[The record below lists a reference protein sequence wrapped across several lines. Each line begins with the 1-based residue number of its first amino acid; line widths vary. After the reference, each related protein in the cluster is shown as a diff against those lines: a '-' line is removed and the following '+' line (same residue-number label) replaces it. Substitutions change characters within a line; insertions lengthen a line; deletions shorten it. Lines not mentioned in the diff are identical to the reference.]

1 MIIRKKE
8 LKNMT
13 KTELEKKLKEL
24 KVELIKAKS
33 QKIAQ
38 GTSSKIRE
46 IKRTIA
52 RIYTFMSSKKNPE
65 SAK

>member
-8 LKNMT
+8 LKNMP
-13 KTELEKKLKEL
+13 KEELEKKLKEL
-24 KVELIKAKS
+24 KVELVKAKS

-46 IKRTIA
+46 IKRTIS
-52 RIYTFMSSKKNPE
+52 RILTFINSNKK
-65 SAK
+65 